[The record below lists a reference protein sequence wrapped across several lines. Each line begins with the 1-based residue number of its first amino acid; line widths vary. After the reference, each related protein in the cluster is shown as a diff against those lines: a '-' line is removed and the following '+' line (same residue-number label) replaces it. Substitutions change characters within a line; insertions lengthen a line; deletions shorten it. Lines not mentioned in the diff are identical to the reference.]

1 MRFCGSHNFFRAS
14 DEQAQTDV
22 FTFDQTSAQLNL
34 NLTIGSSL
42 RDTPTH
48 SHDRSQLCS
57 SDDGDSKSSGNRSS
71 RDGWCCSVA
80 SIDHTDPAVHA
91 SRASQQVI

>member
-22 FTFDQTSAQLNL
+22 FTFDRTFAQLNL

-42 RDTPTH
+42 RDNPPRTATTAVGYAALTTATAKAVAIEAAGTGGAAAWQALIILTQQYM
-48 SHDRSQLCS
+48 RA
-57 SDDGDSKSSGNRSS
+57 GRANR
-71 RDGWCCSVA
+71 
-80 SIDHTDPAVHA
+80 
-91 SRASQQVI
+91 